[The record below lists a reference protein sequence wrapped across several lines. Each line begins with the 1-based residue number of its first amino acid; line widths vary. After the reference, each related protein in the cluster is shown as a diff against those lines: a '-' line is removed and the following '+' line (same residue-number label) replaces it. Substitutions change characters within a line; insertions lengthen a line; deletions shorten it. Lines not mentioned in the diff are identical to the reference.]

1 MAGGLR
7 RQCCTQSLCMVSWAR
22 VCTGPR
28 PLPAL
33 TPQVI
38 KAQRMLGRA
47 SLPDWT
53 HSCLPQAP
61 PTLREAESQ
70 SKVPLQRFL
79 LVLCIKLPHKLGNS
93 GPGGF
98 S

>member
-22 VCTGPR
+22 VCTGPL
-28 PLPAL
+28 PLPDL